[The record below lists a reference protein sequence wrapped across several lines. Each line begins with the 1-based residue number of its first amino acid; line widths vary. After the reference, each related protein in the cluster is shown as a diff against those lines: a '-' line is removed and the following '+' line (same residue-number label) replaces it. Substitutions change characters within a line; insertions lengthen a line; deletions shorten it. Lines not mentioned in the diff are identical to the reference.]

1 MRIYISRR
9 VPAWT
14 WAVLIL
20 IGGWTGPSLAQT
32 VQLAKISQG
41 GVGTFTFSM
50 VNLDG
55 SSDSITT
62 VVQGTQTPSAS
73 VFNVLDPGLAV
84 SISETPAPGL
94 QFTDASC
101 VDNSGQTPGPIGD
114 VSGGATLIIP
124 TTALLPGAVL
134 VCTFIN
140 TAQVA
145 DLAISKTALPSVV
158 PSGGTVTYT
167 LAASNVGTVD
177 VTDALLAD
185 SPGTGLSCTSP
196 GSCTSNGGAVCPGS
210 IPAGS
215 LTGGG
220 VTIPSMP
227 AGSAVEV
234 TFACTVTAT
243 GR

>member
-1 MRIYISRR
+1 MRIPHSRR

-14 WAVLIL
+14 WALLLL
-20 IGGWTGPSLAQT
+20 IGGWTSPTLAQT

-73 VFNVLDPGLAV
+73 VFNVLDPDLAV

-124 TTALLPGAVL
+124 TTALLADAEL

-145 DLAISKTALPSVV
+145 DLAVSKAASPTVV

-167 LAASNVGTVD
+167 LTASNVGTAD
-177 VTDALLAD
+177 VTDAILAD
-185 SPGTGLSCTSP
+185 SPGTGLSCTTDA
-196 GSCTSNGGAVCPGS
+196 SCSASGGALCPGS
-210 IPAGS
+210 VPAGS
-215 LTGGG
+215 LFGGG
-220 VTIPSMP
+220 VTVPSLP
-227 AGSAVEV
+227 VGGAVTV